1 MERTSR
7 QQQILDAAVRVI
19 EADGFS
25 ALTVRRVAGEVG
37 VSEPALYRHFPNKL
51 AILECLLDDFQEA
64 VLSRFA
70 ALETMTGENPLG
82 EFIGD
87 LFETLG
93 RRETLAPLL
102 FSEEAFHAEPAL
114 KDRVFSMI
122 NHNAKKLAQ
131 AITAQQQRGAIR
143 KDLDAESLSLLV
155 MGCIRVTITRS
166 SLSGG
171 KVRLVDD
178 KDRVAKVLTTVLKK

>member
-1 MERTSR
+1 MERTNR
-7 QQQILDAAVRVI
+7 QQEIIDAAVRVI

-51 AILECLLDDFQEA
+51 AILESILDDFQEA
-64 VLSRFA
+64 VISRFL

-82 EFIGD
+82 EFIAE

-114 KDRVFSMI
+114 KTRVFDMI
-122 NHNAKKLAQ
+122 THNSKTLAR
-131 AITAQQQRGAIR
+131 AIAAQQQRGIIR
-143 KDLDAESLSLLV
+143 TDIDAESLSLLV

-171 KVRLVDD
+171 KVRLVDE
-178 KDRVAKVLTTVLKK
+178 KDRVARVLTAVLKT